1 MFARRA
7 ISIFAFMLV
16 ALSIFAA
23 ATPLDARTNPTVTV
37 TVTAPGSTATIP
49 AGQCNVSNQQC
60 CNSVQSASSTPV
72 SVILGL
78 LGIVLQDLNVL
89 VGLTCS
95 PITVIGGGN
104 GGCNANPV
112 CCQNNSFG
120 SLISIGCIPISL

>member
-89 VGLTCS
+89 RSHLLPHHGHWWRKRRLQREPCLL
-95 PITVIGGGN
+95 PEQQLRL
-104 GGCNANPV
+104 AHFDWLHPD
-112 CCQNNSFG
+112 QP
-120 SLISIGCIPISL
+120 L